1 MNECSG
7 RMGRMRVGTLA
18 SVCTLALLLAVVA
31 GAGLLFPPVPAAAEP
46 VPGEVTLEL
55 TDISPAVTR
64 PGDDIEITGTLSNG
78 TDEDLTAPR
87 IQLVLQLHVPATRSA
102 LDAWLT
108 SASSF
113 NAEVFAVEY
122 LADDVPSGASVP
134 FSIEMP
140 ADHSPF
146 GSGSTWGPRGIEVR
160 AVSDGQAVAGER
172 SALLWYPDEPQVG
185 APTELSVI
193 APLTPT
199 TQEWRAAVEAGVPVL
214 EESAPRLATVLSQ
227 MPDDVA
233 WALDSTLLESV
244 PSDVPVTDAGEDA
257 TPTADGTSDPAA
269 DPTDS
274 AESPESPES
283 PESADPPGEDS
294 QTGSADEAAGPESP
308 AGTDDDPN
316 ADGAT
321 AAGTTADGT
330 NSTGGTDSTDST
342 DSSTDTSTEGPVP
355 LGDSDPTAVL
365 DQLVTGAAE
374 RDVIALGY
382 ADADQ
387 SVLDSSNGLDLLRAG
402 DDRAQSLF
410 AEHGVIALDDVTWPA
425 SADQSSLA
433 ALAAVDTRAAVLP
446 AASVPTSETIG
457 YTPSGR
463 TRIETTAGSVEGLL
477 WDEGLSAVLS
487 SQASSLQIRQ
497 VMLAQTAVIA
507 RERPADARGLLVALE
522 RDLGSEAAQLDALTE
537 TLEAFDQ
544 APWVEP
550 ANLRSLLGR
559 TDTGEARD
567 PLPER
572 PAGGSHLRTDTITDL
587 NSARSHVDAFSQVTE
602 EPAAFRDDLAPQI
615 LTGLSAAFTRDPSTR
630 STVVST
636 ALEAAAAL
644 SAQIRVEPGSEV
656 LLIAA
661 SGELPI
667 TIESDLAV
675 AATVAVRLVPEDPRL
690 RAEETVLAHIPPGG
704 ATTARLPVTAV
715 ANGNVDVS
723 VVILSSIDGEVL
735 TEADPFRVRVRADW
749 ENTGTAII
757 AGVLALA
764 LAFGIV
770 RTIRKGQRRFE
781 PAPRG
786 RGAPT
791 DADADADADTVTAGD
806 RDAGTA
812 TTSTA
817 EPAAGRAD
825 DPDPHPSGEDR

>member
-1 MNECSG
+1 MNECNG
-7 RMGRMRVGTLA
+7 RMGRMRVSTLVR
-18 SVCTLALLLAVVA
+18 VCTLALLLTVA
-31 GAGLLFPPVPAAAEP
+31 GSGLLFPPTPAAAEP

-64 PGDDIEITGTLSNG
+64 PGDDIAITGTLSNG
-78 TDEDLTAPR
+78 TDEALTAPR

-102 LDAWLT
+102 LDSWLT

-122 LADDVPSGASVP
+122 LPDDVPSGASVP
-134 FSIEMP
+134 FRIEIP

-160 AVSDGQAVAGER
+160 AVSAGQVVAGER

-185 APTELSVI
+185 APTEISVI

-214 EESAPRLATVLSQ
+214 EESAPRLASVLSQ

-233 WALDSTLLESV
+233 WALDSALLESV
-244 PSDVPVTDAGEDA
+244 PSDLPVTDAGEDA
-257 TPTADGTSDPAA
+257 TAPEEGTSTGTADPSDAA
-269 DPTDS
+269 
-274 AESPESPES
+274 
-283 PESADPPGEDS
+283 ESADPPGEDP
-294 QTGSADEAAGPESP
+294 QTGSADDAGGTQSP

-316 ADGAT
+316 TDGAT
-321 AAGTTADGT
+321 DAGTTPGSTDST
-330 NSTGGTDSTDST
+330 NSTGTGTGAGTGDAAS
-342 DSSTDTSTEGPVP
+342 
-355 LGDSDPTAVL
+355 LGDSDPATVL
-365 DQLVTGAAE
+365 DQLVSGAAE

-387 SVLDSSNGLDLLRAG
+387 SVLDTSDGLDLLRAG

-446 AASVPTSETIG
+446 AAAVPTSETIG

-487 SQASSLQIRQ
+487 AQASSLQIRQ
-497 VMLAQTAVIA
+497 VMLAQSAVIA

-522 RDLGSEAAQLDALTE
+522 RDLGSEAAQLDALTA

-544 APWVEP
+544 APWVES

-559 TDTGEARD
+559 TDTGEARE

-572 PAGGSHLRTDTITDL
+572 PAGGSHLRTDTVADL
-587 NSARSHVDAFSQVTE
+587 NSAWSQVTAFSQVTE

-636 ALEAAAAL
+636 ALEGAAAL
-644 SAQIRVEPGSEV
+644 SAQIRVGPGSEV

-715 ANGNVDVS
+715 ANGNVNVS
-723 VVILSSIDGEVL
+723 VVILSGIDGEVL

-757 AGVLALA
+757 AVVLALA

-786 RGAPT
+786 RGTPMESGAAVP
-791 DADADADADTVTAGD
+791 GD
-806 RDAGTA
+806 RDDGTA
-812 TTSTA
+812 ATSTSTA
-817 EPAAGRAD
+817 RPEAKRAD
-825 DPDPHPSGEDR
+825 DTDPRPSGEDG